1 LLRDFFTLCTSIKS
15 LKRSKLCTLQFST
28 MSDKE
33 FEERFNEAWN
43 ELCDGDDNACIAE
56 NELKNALDHCG
67 YKLPNHQ
74 VRELSK
80 TLRSQGLLQNNQ
92 LSKCEFKEVCKAQFG
107 KRTSRSFTADH
118 KVKDEDFIKTAGTQG
133 YAYHMISKEEQRSF
147 ASWINEN
154 LGSKDVL
161 KHLLPL
167 KDDGEDLYA
176 KCGDGMLLCYLI
188 NLAKPETID
197 ERAINKGAKMSIFK
211 RHENLNL
218 AINSA
223 KAIGINVIN
232 IDSHIIEEGKRHII
246 LGVIWQIIAIFLFD
260 HMKVQFFPGL
270 ISLLRDG
277 ETLEDLMKLTPEQLL
292 MRWINF
298 QLERAGVDRQIKNF
312 GKDISDS
319 EIYSHLIHQIAP
331 KDRGVNKK
339 ALQIKDLLQRADGT
353 LDQAD
358 KLDCRAFVSPQDIVS
373 GVEKLNLAFV
383 ANLFN
388 NFPALDEPEEG
399 PVIEE
404 TREEKM
410 FRNWMNSLGVKPFVN
425 YLYTDLTDGLI
436 FFQIYDIIQEGIVDW
451 SRVKKQ
457 GQFSKMAAKRS
468 MEILAN
474 CNYAVELG
482 KKVGF
487 RLVNI
492 EGNDIMTGNKT
503 LTLGLVWQLMRQY
516 TLSLLAKLSPD
527 GTPIV
532 ESEILNWANQR
543 LTDAGKD
550 VQVKGFH
557 DPVNKTA
564 LPVIHLIDAMKSG
577 VIDYQIVKSG
587 SKLGFEDCMSN
598 AKYAI
603 TMARRINAPIYALPE
618 DLAEVKQKMVMT
630 IYASLMLVDMS

>member
-1 LLRDFFTLCTSIKS
+1 
-15 LKRSKLCTLQFST
+15 
-28 MSDKE
+28 MSDQE

-43 ELCDGDDNACIAE
+43 ELCDGDDNARIAE
-56 NELKNALDHCG
+56 NDLKNALDHCG
-67 YKLPNHQ
+67 FKLPNHQ
-74 VRELSK
+74 VRELTK
-80 TLRSQGLLQNNQ
+80 TLKSQGKLQNNS
-92 LSKCEFKEVCKAQFG
+92 LSKSDLKEICQAQFG
-107 KRTSRSFTADH
+107 KRTSRQFETKH
-118 KVKDEDFIKTAGTQG
+118 QVEEEEYIKTAGKQG

-154 LGSKDVL
+154 LGSKNEL

-176 KCGDGMLLCYLI
+176 KCNDGMLLCFLI
-188 NLAKPETID
+188 NLAKPDTID
-197 ERAINKGAKMSIFK
+197 ERAINKGANMSIFK

-223 KAIGINVIN
+223 SSIGVNVVN
-232 IDSHIIEEGKRHII
+232 VDSHIIEKEKRHII
-246 LGVIWQIIAIFLFD
+246 LGIIWQIIAIYLFD
-260 HMKVQFFPGL
+260 KMKVQFFPGL
-270 ISLLRDG
+270 ISLLSDG

-319 EIYSHLIHQIAP
+319 EIYTHLIHQIAP

-339 ALQIKDLLQRADGT
+339 ALQTQDLLERANTT

-358 KLDCRAFVSPQDIVS
+358 KLDCRSFVSPQDIVS

-388 NFPALDEPEEG
+388 NFPALEEPEEG
-399 PVIEE
+399 PEIVE

-436 FFQIYDIIQEGIVDW
+436 FFQIFDIIQPGVVDW
-451 SRVKKQ
+451 KRVKKQ

-468 MEILAN
+468 MEVLGN

-487 RLVNI
+487 SLVNI
-492 EGNDIMTGNKT
+492 AGNDIMNGNKT

-516 TLSLLAKLSPD
+516 TLTLLARLSPD

-532 ESEILNWANQR
+532 ESEILNWANER
-543 LTDAGKD
+543 LSDAGKD

-577 VIDYQIVKSG
+577 VIDYEIVKSG
-587 SKLGFEDCMSN
+587 SKLGYEDCMSN